1 MNLSKFLL
9 ALFMIGAFFSC
20 QPKTESVDEASHE
33 VKKPRTI
40 VTTDGEIDDVDSYIR
55 MLLYANEFRIEGLIY
70 SSSMWHYKGDGKG
83 TKFTSEMEMTKT
95 MYGAKTD
102 LRWPGVEWM
111 NPLLDAYEEVFP
123 KLSQHAEGF
132 PTADYLRSV
141 VRVGNIDFEG
151 EMEVDTEGSDF
162 IKAKLLDDELEP
174 IYLQVWGGT
183 NTIARALKSIED
195 QYKSTPEWDKIYKK
209 VIDKAIIYAILDQD
223 ATYRKYIAPN
233 WPDLKIYY
241 NASQFWCF
249 AYPWKRAVPETQHY
263 LFEGKFMGDEIINNH
278 GPLLKQYYSYGD
290 GQFQVGDDEHIHGD
304 STKIKNFQWGSF
316 GVYDFISEGDSPA
329 YLHLMDVGL
338 DNLNQ
343 PQWGGWGGRLVQSAD
358 QPNRWEDGKE
368 VLDYNPFTDTL
379 DATYPQIRWIE
390 AIQGD
395 FAARAD
401 WCVMDFKDANH
412 PPVVTALGS
421 TRLSAKPGETLALE
435 VQTSDPDGDLLE
447 TKFWIYKEVGTYNGE
462 VQLSAEDNKVQVT
475 LDASSSGQLHVI
487 AQVKDNGVHPMTRY
501 VRFVVEIGS

>member
-1 MNLSKFLL
+1 MHCGLHGLSAKTISLIFPLPFPILPPQSQKPMNLSKLL
-9 ALFMIGAFFSC
+9 SVFILTALFFSC
-20 QPKTESVDEASHE
+20 QPKTESITETAPEA
-33 VKKPRTI
+33 KKPRTI

-55 MLLYANEFRIEGLIY
+55 MLLYANEFRIEGLII

-83 TKFTSEMEMTKT
+83 TLFTSEMEMTKT

-111 NPLLDAYEEVFP
+111 NPLLDAYEEVYP

-162 IKAKLLDDELEP
+162 IKAKLLDDEMEP

-195 QYKSTPEWDKIYKK
+195 QYKSTSEWDSVYKK

-241 NASQFWCF
+241 NSSQFWCF
-249 AYPWKRAVPETQHY
+249 AYPWKKAVPESQHY

-290 GQFQVGDDEHIHGD
+290 GQKQEGDYEHIPVD
-304 STKIKNFQWGSF
+304 PSKIKDFHRASY
-316 GVYDFISEGDSPA
+316 GVYDFISE
-329 YLHLMDVGL
+329 
-338 DNLNQ
+338 
-343 PQWGGWGGRLVQSAD
+343 
-358 QPNRWEDGKE
+358 
-368 VLDYNPFTDTL
+368 
-379 DATYPQIRWIE
+379 
-390 AIQGD
+390 
-395 FAARAD
+395 
-401 WCVMDFKDANH
+401 
-412 PPVVTALGS
+412 
-421 TRLSAKPGETLALE
+421 
-435 VQTSDPDGDLLE
+435 
-447 TKFWIYKEVGTYNGE
+447 
-462 VQLSAEDNKVQVT
+462 
-475 LDASSSGQLHVI
+475 
-487 AQVKDNGVHPMTRY
+487 
-501 VRFVVEIGS
+501 